1 MKKLLALL
9 LALFISGFTTSCGA
23 SFETSVL
30 NSIPVSE
37 NSIVSEI
44 SETSLESNEVS
55 TYTPTTGQKNALEE
69 AKSYLSVMP
78 FSYDGLV
85 EQLEYEQYTNE
96 EAVYAVSRCGADW
109 DEQAVL
115 CAKSYLKTSA
125 FSFSGLVEQLE
136 YEGFTSSQARHGANN
151 CGADWKEQAAKC
163 AESYLSVS
171 SFSRKRLIEQLE
183 YEGFTH
189 EQAVYGV
196 SQNGY

>member
-1 MKKLLALL
+1 MKKLLTLM
-9 LALFISGFTTSCGA
+9 LALSISGFATSCGA
-23 SFETSVL
+23 SFENSVL
-30 NSIPVSE
+30 NSVPVSE

-44 SETSLESNEVS
+44 SENSLESNEVS
-55 TYTPTTGQKNALEE
+55 TYTPTTGQINALKS
-69 AKSYLSVMP
+69 ALSYLSVMP

-85 EQLEYEQYTNE
+85 EQLEYEQYTHE
-96 EAVYAVSRCGADW
+96 EAVYAASHCGADW

-125 FSFSGLVEQLE
+125 FSFSGLVDQLE

-151 CGADWKEQAAKC
+151 CDADWKEQAAKC
-163 AESYLSVS
+163 AESYLAFS
-171 SFSRKRLIEQLE
+171 SFSRKGLIEQLE